1 MKKILAVLA
10 VAAFAVSALAGEYAD
25 VSVKE
30 VKTLVASKKAVLIDV
45 NGTKSFNEGRVP
57 GAINYE
63 AVKDKLASALP
74 ADKSTLIIAYCGSP
88 RCKAYKEAAEAA
100 TKLGYTNVKHMS
112 AGIKGWKD
120 AGEKVE
126 KS

>member
-45 NGTKSFNEGRVP
+45 NGTKSYNEGRVP
-57 GAINYE
+57 GALNYE

-74 ADKSTLIIAYCGSP
+74 ADKSTLIVPIA
-88 RCKAYKEAAEAA
+88 AARSARL
-100 TKLGYTNVKHMS
+100 TKKPPKQRPNSVTPT
-112 AGIKGWKD
+112 
-120 AGEKVE
+120 
-126 KS
+126 

>member
-10 VAAFAVSALAGEYAD
+10 VAAFAVSALAGDYAD

-30 VKTLVASKKAVLIDV
+30 VKALVASKHAVLLDV

-88 RCKAYKEAAEAA
+88 RCKAYKAAADAA

-112 AGIKGWKD
+112 AGIRGWKD